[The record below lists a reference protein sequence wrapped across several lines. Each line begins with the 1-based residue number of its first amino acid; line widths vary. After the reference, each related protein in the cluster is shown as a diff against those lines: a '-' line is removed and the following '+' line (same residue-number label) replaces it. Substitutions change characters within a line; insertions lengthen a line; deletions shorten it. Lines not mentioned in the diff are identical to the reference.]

1 MTVDLFGDSV
11 ARCNLYGGDFHR
23 AHSAIHTTFRA
34 MLRRSGFATT
44 TEPANIFHG
53 KVPGSLLAAYLR
65 LHSRKDAII
74 PYILAHDFP
83 ADANGSGA
91 RCMEAIFDIKTLRV
105 DRTAHYY
112 RDQPP
117 DAAHH
122 YRATDRKLATVRR
135 DYQRRAEKLDI
146 TCTRDDG
153 SHHFADALR
162 TRFQSGGVHPI
173 VFGAF
178 GESNRQT
185 GLLVRLCAQF
195 AAACTENA
203 DFSPLHSSM
212 RRGTARH
219 VLLKLFRRSLG
230 CTGVRVAAE
239 AKLRRVQ
246 FIRSSRSAA
255 NAAARPVDC
264 SRFSSNQFSA
274 WHEPFQEFH
283 AYHTQYS
290 NFHTD
295 AED

>member
-1 MTVDLFGDSV
+1 ML
-11 ARCNLYGGDFHR
+11 HR
-23 AHSAIHTTFRA
+23 AG
-34 MLRRSGFATT
+34 LATT

-53 KVPGSLLAAYLR
+53 KVPAAPLAAYLR

-74 PYILAHDFP
+74 PDILAHDFP

-105 DRTAHYY
+105 DRQAHFY

-117 DAAHH
+117 DPAQHR
-122 YRATDRKLATVRR
+122 RATDRKLLTVRR

-146 TCTRDDG
+146 SCSNDDG
-153 SHHFADALR
+153 STHFAEALK

-178 GESNRQT
+178 GEANRQV
-185 GLLVRLCAQF
+185 GLIVRLCANF
-195 AAACTENA
+195 AAARAENA
-203 DFSPLHSSM
+203 DFSPLSSSM
-212 RRGTARH
+212 SRGTARH

-230 CTGVRVAAE
+230 CTSVRVAAE

-246 FIRSSRSAA
+246 FIRSSRAAA
-255 NAAARPVDC
+255 NAAARPVDS
-264 SRFSSNQFSA
+264 SRFSSGSGRFSD
-274 WHEPFQEFH
+274 WQEPFQEFH

-295 AED
+295 VED